1 MVLCPTTILAEQHY
15 ETFFSRFAPFDLKV
29 AVLSRFVTPAQQ
41 RKTLEGFADGSVNVL
56 IGTHRLLSA
65 DVNPYDLGLVIIDE
79 EQRFGVQHK
88 EQLKNMVSAALVSAI
103 ERERPDQ
110 QGRDS
115 LVPVATD
122 ATGREA
128 GCLCSPV
135 AAVDAQIRSRE
146 GAPGRQDEFDTLVRI
161 MHTDSFDGAICS
173 LVYLYVT
180 WISDSGSV
188 LARSCPHMILRCEGS
203 LGEPWHFLRYFK
215 VILTIPMGSSIIGP
229 VKFCETAPLNCL
241 NKFRNGW

>member
-88 EQLKNMVSAALVSAI
+88 EQLKNMSDLEAAAA
-103 ERERPDQ
+103 
-110 QGRDS
+110 G
-115 LVPVATD
+115 D
-122 ATGREA
+122 AGA
-128 GCLCSPV
+128 L
-135 AAVDAQIRSRE
+135 AQIETSADVMALMTRLRRDWGFRYPEEME
-146 GAPGRQDEFDTLVRI
+146 G
-161 MHTDSFDGAICS
+161 
-173 LVYLYVT
+173 
-180 WISDSGSV
+180 
-188 LARSCPHMILRCEGS
+188 
-203 LGEPWHFLRYFK
+203 
-215 VILTIPMGSSIIGP
+215 
-229 VKFCETAPLNCL
+229 
-241 NKFRNGW
+241 